1 VTVIWLITSGGQ
13 WNVTLVMIDQVIS
26 RNLMIRKSI
35 MSNATICTNQVN
47 SFSLS
52 SIVEML
58 SGYGCQKVWL
68 YRTINTQGETLLVL
82 LDEENGIFE
91 EMASRLDAPDM
102 KEWSIQYSDGGY
114 KSRTLPEGAFEID
127 LSCPDEAAWY
137 MDLL

>member
-1 VTVIWLITSGGQ
+1 
-13 WNVTLVMIDQVIS
+13 
-26 RNLMIRKSI
+26 

-102 KEWSIQYSDGGY
+102 KDWSIQYSDGGY

>member
-1 VTVIWLITSGGQ
+1 
-13 WNVTLVMIDQVIS
+13 
-26 RNLMIRKSI
+26 
-35 MSNATICTNQVN
+35 MSNTTTYANQGN
-47 SFSLS
+47 SFSPS

-82 LDEENGIFE
+82 LDEENGIYE

-114 KSRTLPEGAFEID
+114 NSRTLPEGAFEID
-127 LSCPDEAAWY
+127 LSCPDEAVWY

>member
-1 VTVIWLITSGGQ
+1 
-13 WNVTLVMIDQVIS
+13 
-26 RNLMIRKSI
+26 
-35 MSNATICTNQVN
+35 MSNATICTNQGN
-47 SFSLS
+47 SFSPS

-68 YRTINTQGETLLVL
+68 YRTINTHGETLLVL
-82 LDEENGIFE
+82 LDEENGIYE

-114 KSRTLPEGAFEID
+114 KSRTLPKGAFEID
-127 LSCPDEAAWY
+127 LSSPDEAAWH

>member
-1 VTVIWLITSGGQ
+1 
-13 WNVTLVMIDQVIS
+13 
-26 RNLMIRKSI
+26 
-35 MSNATICTNQVN
+35 MSNTTTYINQGN
-47 SFSLS
+47 SVSPS
-52 SIVEML
+52 SILEML

-82 LDEENGIFE
+82 LDEENGIYE

-102 KEWSIQYSDGGY
+102 KEWAFQYSDGGY
-114 KSRTLPEGAFEID
+114 KSRTLPEGAFELD